1 MPNWKK
7 IVVSGS
13 DAELNSLNVTTSLTA
28 SGNIYPTNLGVDRQ
42 IIKTDGLGNLSFG
55 YSEEIVAIV
64 KNVSGVTLLK
74 GTPVHATQSGA
85 MGNVVGVIA
94 ASASNA
100 ATMPATFVLNET
112 LIDEAEGDA
121 LASGFIQGVDTSAF
135 EVGDVVYVGEN
146 GGYTNVKP
154 TGSNRIQNLGIVTKV
169 DAVNG
174 SGFVLGAGRANDVP
188 NINPGYL
195 WVGNSDWVATP
206 TPTSSLSVASAVSA
220 SYALTSSY
228 PFIGNGSNIYSANT
242 IPQNGGS
249 IAIGENA
256 FSASSGAGYA
266 SVAIGYRAGMETPN
280 ADQLIFIGNEAG
292 RQMSNSDTVIAIGG
306 YQTGYQA
313 NEIDSSI
320 LLGRYA
326 GQLASNSRYGFWAGE
341 YAAGEISSSNDT
353 VAIGSAA
360 GYLATNSPFSVILG
374 YGAGNLIKDSGD
386 SILIGN
392 SAGNNLSGS
401 NNIIIGK
408 GITFPQGTTSSLNI
422 GGAIFASGLND
433 SNFPMLSGSVANPRV
448 GIGVVSPTLA
458 NLQVAGNVYAT
469 SYTGSLF
476 GTASYATQALS
487 ASWAPG
493 GGSTFPYTGSA
504 IISGSLEITGS
515 FSVNNGTATKIDT
528 SISQLL
534 DDTSID
540 SVDWQNRY
548 LLDTAGNIS
557 SDWTNRVNLDSSGN
571 TSIDWENRVL
581 WNTNGII
588 VDYSGTSSLNIINY
602 RPTAERLELQAQD
615 DFTQNAIG
623 TSIFNAAGNLIETE
637 TNIATNVSSSHI
649 VYLDSDGVWKQ
660 TNQTTDTSTKMLGIC
675 IQPWNKGLVLLEGIV
690 NVTTSSAVLD
700 VPLVAGSTFYGMPV
714 YLTGSAA
721 KFTTNKPTSGYV
733 RVAGHMYYNST
744 TTPDYWIM
752 KFNPS
757 NDWYQI

>member
-42 IIKTDGLGNLSFG
+42 VIKTDGLGNLSFG
-55 YSEEIVAIV
+55 YSEEIIAIV

-85 MGNVVGVIA
+85 MGNVVGIIA

-112 LIDEAEGDA
+112 LIDEAEGEA

-174 SGFVLGAGRANDVP
+174 SGFILGAGRANDVP
-188 NINPGYL
+188 NIIPGYL

-206 TPTSSLSVASAVSA
+206 TPTSSLSVASAISSSYALTA
-220 SYALTSSY
+220 SYAL
-228 PFIGNGSNIYSANT
+228 
-242 IPQNGGS
+242 NGG
-249 IAIGENA
+249 
-256 FSASSGAGYA
+256 
-266 SVAIGYRAGMETPN
+266 
-280 ADQLIFIGNEAG
+280 
-292 RQMSNSDTVIAIGG
+292 
-306 YQTGYQA
+306 
-313 NEIDSSI
+313 
-320 LLGRYA
+320 
-326 GQLASNSRYGFWAGE
+326 
-341 YAAGEISSSNDT
+341 
-353 VAIGSAA
+353 
-360 GYLATNSPFSVILG
+360 
-374 YGAGNLIKDSGD
+374 
-386 SILIGN
+386 
-392 SAGNNLSGS
+392 
-401 NNIIIGK
+401 
-408 GITFPQGTTSSLNI
+408 
-422 GGAIFASGLND
+422 
-433 SNFPMLSGSVANPRV
+433 
-448 GIGVVSPTLA
+448 
-458 NLQVAGNVYAT
+458 
-469 SYTGSLF
+469 
-476 GTASYATQALS
+476 
-487 ASWAPG
+487 G
-493 GGSTFPYTGSA
+493 GGPSTPTFPYTGSA

-660 TNQTTDTSTKMLGIC
+660 TNQTTDTSTKILGIC

-690 NVTTSSAVLD
+690 NVTTSSAILD

-744 TTPDYWIM
+744 TNTDYWIM